1 MVSHSASK
9 PGAEHTSGV
18 SKDCSEM
25 LTAVKWFWLG
35 KSACLSLKGHQTSL
49 NKEVLA
55 SLFPLTVLILQMKT
69 DYFNPIY
76 TQSVVFVS
84 V

>member
-1 MVSHSASK
+1 
-9 PGAEHTSGV
+9 
-18 SKDCSEM
+18 M
-25 LTAVKWFWLG
+25 LTGVKWFWLG
-35 KSACLSLKGHQTSL
+35 KSACLALKGQTSL

-76 TQSVVFVS
+76 TLQSGVYVCVRAGHGPQHSSLGRMKDLLLWLF
-84 V
+84 